1 MFNQET
7 NTQKNWNDFFQN
19 EKSSSNI
26 HIIPLFVIIIIIC
39 LVSMLIFFARDK
51 EPVAVSTQ
59 NFANINS
66 NRDGL
71 AMASSISILE
81 LIMAEDFSSYT
92 KEELQVHID
101 TISYLGLSTEYDD
114 LRQKMTEK
122 LNYYI
127 DYLDSGNEADLEKYN
142 SIDFNTELASAFDAA
157 GVKYEYKDGKIEY
170 EYKEY

>member
-1 MFNQET
+1 
-7 NTQKNWNDFFQN
+7 
-19 EKSSSNI
+19 
-26 HIIPLFVIIIIIC
+26 
-39 LVSMLIFFARDK
+39 
-51 EPVAVSTQ
+51 
-59 NFANINS
+59 
-66 NRDGL
+66 
-71 AMASSISILE
+71 
-81 LIMAEDFSSYT
+81 MAEDFSSYT